1 MEPRGDRVPA
11 SRTRTALLVLAVLIG
26 IALLGF
32 VLLGTLRY
40 LTLD

>member
-1 MEPRGDRVPA
+1 MKPRQDRVSA

-26 IALLGF
+26 LALVGW

-40 LTLD
+40 VTLD